1 MEDEETATGMTLSP
15 ITATCSLS
23 WNNYAPSPAST
34 TGSSSPASMP
44 PPANVVALQ
53 VIATAPPA
61 PPSDNIINHH
71 REDEAAH
78 LTCSTIDTAIMGR
91 MTAGS
96 GRHRRHHGSRHLPC
110 SPTWESARE
119 RPRRCTTCPTID
131 ETATAGQLSHTE
143 TWKPPACTESGDMG
157 TFTQNLRRFLP
168 PSAPTS
174 KISHYLCTILKII
187 AAYQTEKDIS
197 PKHGCSYGNGCTVTM
212 MTEEILR
219 LGHFIFLKHHRVRH
233 EEEQNPRSRRR
244 IPTPQK
250 TAQDTT
256 SKV

>member
-1 MEDEETATGMTLSP
+1 MDYDGHLRHLPDMEDEETATGMTLSP

-34 TGSSSPASMP
+34 TGGSSPASMP

-96 GRHRRHHGSRHLPC
+96 GRHRRHHGSRHLTC
-110 SPTWESARE
+110 SPRANAKRGQDAA
-119 RPRRCTTCPTID
+119 PRDPQSTQTTSTGSCPTVKNGSPQRARNR
-131 ETATAGQLSHTE
+131 ATWGRLRKFCVDFCRHLHRLPKYRIIFAIPKESCTSLST
-143 TWKPPACTESGDMG
+143 
-157 TFTQNLRRFLP
+157 
-168 PSAPTS
+168 
-174 KISHYLCTILKII
+174 
-187 AAYQTEKDIS
+187 
-197 PKHGCSYGNGCTVTM
+197 
-212 MTEEILR
+212 
-219 LGHFIFLKHHRVRH
+219 
-233 EEEQNPRSRRR
+233 
-244 IPTPQK
+244 
-250 TAQDTT
+250 
-256 SKV
+256 